1 MDSNMDKMFAEL
13 RDAMLASPNKE
24 MQEYGKRLALIMNG
38 GKPLRT
44 VDVAVD
50 CTTTSESN
58 I

>member
-13 RDAMLASPNKE
+13 RDAMLASPNKD
-24 MQEYGKRLALIMNG
+24 MQEYGKRLALIMNE

-50 CTTTSESN
+50 CTSTSESN

>member
-13 RDAMLASPNKE
+13 RDAMLASPNKD

-44 VDVAVD
+44 VEVAVD
-50 CTTTSESN
+50 CTSTSESN